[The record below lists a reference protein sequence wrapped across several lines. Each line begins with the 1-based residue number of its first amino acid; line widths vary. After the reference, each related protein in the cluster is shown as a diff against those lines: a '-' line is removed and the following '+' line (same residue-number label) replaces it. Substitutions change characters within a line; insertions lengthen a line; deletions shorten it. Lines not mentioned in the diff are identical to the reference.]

1 MDPGPLVT
9 EQIEAGTKFLAE
21 LEPTIPVAAAF
32 WLKRTDQD
40 SWDLYVAS
48 ERFQDDNRGVA
59 RGEALRVAV
68 AMRDPYVGPL
78 QVRLIK
84 ATDPLAR
91 SALSFQRLYPG
102 KAIRLRDRVF
112 GDMGIDEVY
121 IYPAPIAVS

>member
-1 MDPGPLVT
+1 MDPGPLMT
-9 EQIEAGTKFLAE
+9 EQIEAGKTFLAE
-21 LEPTIPVAAAF
+21 LERTIPVAAAF
-32 WLKRTDQD
+32 WLKITDQD
-40 SWDLYVAS
+40 SLGFYVAS
-48 ERFQDDNRGVA
+48 DRFEDDNQGVA

-84 ATDPLAR
+84 TSHPLAR